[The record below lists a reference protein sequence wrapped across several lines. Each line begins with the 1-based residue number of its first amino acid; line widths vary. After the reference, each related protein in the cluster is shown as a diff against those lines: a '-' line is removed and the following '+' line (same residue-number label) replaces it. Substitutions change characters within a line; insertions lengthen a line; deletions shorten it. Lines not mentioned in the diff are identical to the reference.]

1 MLTLRQIGT
10 TVFVLRCISFTFYSP
25 VTCNKKVWTTFI
37 QLGWKAGHERERN
50 RKCTSSA
57 STGMCVK
64 IWWFLKY
71 PNVKLLTQ
79 QLLGIL
85 ILHLSLQEPHIPKNG
100 FNPQTDNSLN
110 LFLLNAIVPLAAKT
124 AFNYRGN
131 RDNNKLWM
139 FCCALQLMPA
149 NIHGNAH
156 DPRNCTH
163 EKWQMSFWDL
173 ILN

>member
-1 MLTLRQIGT
+1 MLTFWQIGT
-10 TVFVLRCISFTFYSP
+10 FFVLRCILFTFYSP
-25 VTCNKKVWTTFI
+25 VSCNKKVWTTVI
-37 QLGWKAGHERERN
+37 QLGWKAGHERVSN

-57 STGMCVK
+57 SAGMCVK
-64 IWWFLKY
+64 IWCWFLKF
-71 PNVKLLTQ
+71 PNVELLTQ
-79 QLLGIL
+79 QLSSVLFL
-85 ILHLSLQEPHIPKNG
+85 QLSYVPENG
-100 FNPQTDNSLN
+100 FNPQTDDSLI

-139 FCCALQLMPA
+139 FCCVLQLMSA